1 LAETCN
7 AFLRPLKKKGCK
19 EERVTSM
26 RLDNRS
32 TSTPLESN
40 KSQSGIV
47 FFFSA
52 YVYTLLRY
60 VDHAMKE
67 AV

>member
-1 LAETCN
+1 MT
-7 AFLRPLKKKGCK
+7 R
-19 EERVTSM
+19 M
-26 RLDNRS
+26 RLDNLS
-32 TSTPLESN
+32 TSTTLESN

-47 FFFSA
+47 FLFSA
-52 YVYTLLRY
+52 HVYMLLRY